1 MNSQRGIADGWLIL
15 FGVLAIAGACWY
27 AYQTIDSKAYARG
40 KTETESA
47 YQKRDNDALRA
58 ANARIQ
64 ALQNERRAI
73 EAMHAAQVN
82 TIAETLQRSL
92 DDEKAK
98 RADLERRYSA
108 GELRLRDPGAK
119 CPAAGGGSRVPETR
133 SGAPRGD
140 APAGVELSG
149 QAAQFLFDLATN
161 ADETARRLTACQS
174 VIRADR
180 ERAK

>member
-1 MNSQRGIADGWLIL
+1 MNRQRGIADGWLIL
-15 FGVLAIAGACWY
+15 IAILAIAGACWY
-27 AYQTIDSKAYARG
+27 AYQTIDSRAYARG
-40 KTETESA
+40 KTEESA
-47 YQKRDNDALRA
+47 YQKRDNEALRA

-64 ALQNERRAI
+64 ALQTERRAI

-92 DDEKAK
+92 DNEKAK

-108 GELRLRDPGAK
+108 GELRMRDPGAK
-119 CPAAGGGSRVPETR
+119 CPAASGGSRVPETR
-133 SGAPRGD
+133 PGSPGSD

-149 QAAQFLFDLATN
+149 QAAQFLFDLATS

-180 ERAK
+180 GGK